1 MAFMSFG
8 LPSREDV
15 VIHTERLLLRPL
27 TFADVPLL
35 FDAID
40 SSRQFLSRRLP
51 WAESVRGHADLRVF
65 VDKCQRRNGE
75 GEAHRGIFEPDG
87 RLAGHMSIEECVPA
101 RRSGELGY
109 WIREDRAGKG
119 YATEAARALLAWGFR
134 QLELHRVTAYVDTDN
149 PTSARVLE
157 KCGFTREGVFRHRMQ
172 AGDDWR
178 DQAVF
183 GVLEGEL
190 KA

>member
-1 MAFMSFG
+1 MPFG
-8 LPSREDV
+8 LPARDDV
-15 VIHTERLLLRPL
+15 TIVTPRLVLRPL
-27 TFADVPLL
+27 TFADVPAL

-40 SSRQFLSRRLP
+40 ASRQFLTLRLP

-75 GEAHRGIFEPDG
+75 GEAHRGIFETDG
-87 RLAGHMSIEECVPA
+87 RLAGHMSVEELVPA
-101 RRSGELGY
+101 RRSAELGY
-109 WIREDRAGKG
+109 WIREDRTGKG
-119 YATEAARALLAWGFR
+119 FATEAARALLAWAFR
-134 QLELHRVTAYVDTDN
+134 NLELHRVTAYVDTDN
-149 PTSARVLE
+149 PASARVLE

-172 AGDDWR
+172 AGEGWR

-190 KA
+190 KF

>member
-1 MAFMSFG
+1 MSFG
-8 LPSREDV
+8 LPARDDV
-15 VIHTERLLLRPL
+15 SIVTPRLVLRPL
-27 TFADVPLL
+27 TFADVPAL

-40 SSRQFLSRRLP
+40 ASRHFLSRRLP
-51 WAESVRGHADLRVF
+51 WADSVRGHGDLRVF
-65 VDKCQRRNGE
+65 VDKCLRRNGE

-87 RLAGHMSIEECVPA
+87 RLAGHMSIEEVVPA
-101 RRSGELGY
+101 RRAAELGY

-134 QLELHRVTAYVDTDN
+134 NLELHRLTAYVDTDN
-149 PTSARVLE
+149 PASARVLE

-172 AGDDWR
+172 VGDGWR

-183 GVLEGEL
+183 GLLAGEL
-190 KA
+190 KS